1 MFESINLSLKPVV
14 VQLLSHLQLFVTP
27 WTTACQVFIL
37 HHLLELAQTHVHWVS
52 DAIQPSHLSSPSP
65 PTFSLSQSQGLVQ
78 WVGSS
83 HQVAKVLELQLQ
95 HQSFQS
101 IFRVDFLQDGLVW
114 CPCSPRDSQ
123 EFSLAPQFKSINSLA
138 LSLLPG
144 PTFTSICDYLK
155 NHCFD
160 YMDFCQQSN
169 VSAF

>member
-1 MFESINLSLKPVV
+1 MSDFLWSHGLQYTRFPYPSISPGFCSNSFPLSWWYYL
-14 VQLLSHLQLFVTP
+14 T
-27 WTTACQVFIL
+27 I
-37 HHLLELAQTHVHWVS
+37 
-52 DAIQPSHLSSPSP
+52 LSSVFP
-65 PTFSLSQSQGLVQ
+65 FSFCLQSQHQCFSQ
-78 WVGSS
+78 WGSSS

-144 PTFTSICDYLK
+144 PTFTSICDYWK